1 MLETSIQLFINGI
14 SLGCA
19 YALITLGFV
28 LVINAIGAVNFAQ
41 GDLVMAS
48 GFLTVVLAEF
58 IVTDSASSLKGLGL
72 IILPL
77 VLISMAGFGILF
89 SIITYS
95 PLKNRPPA
103 SVFISTIAAGLI
115 IQHSINA
122 GFGPEPQIGPA
133 LISSGVI
140 AIGDLIIP
148 KQQIAIIVSASFL
161 ILFVGFLMNKTQL
174 GRRLRAA
181 AQDPEMAESIGING
195 THCIAITFSIAVAL
209 AGAAGLLLSNQF
221 FVTTSDGSLF
231 MLKAY
236 IAVTLGGWGR
246 LDGAVIAAIAIGLFE
261 VIFATLVSYVLTEA
275 LLFVA
280 LLVVLLFRPSGFF
293 AEAIQR
299 RT

>member
-1 MLETSIQLFINGI
+1 MLETGIQLFINGI

-41 GDLVMAS
+41 GDLVMAG
-48 GFLTVVLAEF
+48 GFLSVVFAEF
-58 IVTDSASSLKGLGL
+58 IIADNPHPITGVGL

-77 VLISMAGFGILF
+77 VLIGMACFGLLF
-89 SIITYS
+89 SMVTYT
-95 PLKNRPPA
+95 PLKSRPPA
-103 SVFISTIAAGLI
+103 TVFISTIAAGLI
-115 IQHSINA
+115 IQHGINA

-133 LISSGVI
+133 LISSGTL
-140 AIGDLIIP
+140 AIGTLTLS
-148 KQQIAIIVSASFL
+148 KQQIAIIVSATFL
-161 ILFVGFLMNKTQL
+161 ILCVGFLMNKTQL

-181 AQDPEMAESIGING
+181 AQDPEMAETIGVNG
-195 THCIAITFSIAVAL
+195 AQCVALTFSIAIAL

-221 FVTTSDGSLF
+221 FITTSDGGLF

-261 VIFATLVSYVLTEA
+261 VIVATLVSYILAEA

-280 LLVVLLFRPSGFF
+280 LLLILLFRPSGLF